1 MSHSLHHKKKPFLSK
16 RKNQAT
22 KMVSSISIKDNTE
35 TKKPLNSRAPCSRGP
50 RAKVAP
56 LLVTLALFIIVPFQ
70 PPFRVV
76 SFLKRI
82 EEEDS
87 SISVPQQKIAK
98 LQFVHIPKT
107 GGSSI
112 EQAAI
117 TANIVSVLDEAI
129 LVNIIMVTMFTHFL
143 SMQIT
148 SIHHQ

>member
-1 MSHSLHHKKKPFLSK
+1 
-16 RKNQAT
+16 
-22 KMVSSISIKDNTE
+22 MVSSISIKDNTE

-50 RAKVAP
+50 RTKVAP

-82 EEEDS
+82 EEEDSSISVRKIKEEDS

>member
-1 MSHSLHHKKKPFLSK
+1 
-16 RKNQAT
+16 
-22 KMVSSISIKDNTE
+22 MVSSISIKDNTE

-50 RAKVAP
+50 RTKVAP